1 MSRLGRGEA
10 TSEARAWWA
19 AGLLSALCVWL
30 RHKSKKKAFTKAC
43 RRWRDT
49 DGKKQLQRDFAAM
62 KKYCKVIRVIVHTQ
76 VSPAPNSPRPAPP
89 PAQRGQPRPQLTQLS
104 PAPSSPRPAPPPAH
118 RGQPRP
124 QLSPPARLPGAL
136 ANVSLKIPQVLGTG
150 PKGWLSDPLATG
162 SLRAARLGVS
172 RL

>member
-89 PAQRGQPRPQLTQLS
+89 PA
-104 PAPSSPRPAPPPAH
+104 H